1 MTKPYYDEEGHVA
14 VKNEIKPTKKQ
25 IFLIGDSI
33 RMGYCQTV
41 KEELEEIANV
51 FYPEEN
57 CRDSHYV
64 ITSLRAWFKYCNPDD
79 VDIIHFNFG
88 HWDVAHW
95 NGYKTSLTSLREYK
109 KNLICAI
116 TLMRLLYKN
125 AKLVFATSTPMNPKS
140 SCGVNPRTTKEFI
153 RYNNVAKS
161 VCKKYGVLVD
171 DLFEFT
177 KNCDS
182 SAFSDYAHFTKEK
195 FAEIGAEVARYLK
208 PLI

>member
-1 MTKPYYDEEGHVA
+1 MSKPYYDEEGHVA
-14 VKNEIKPTKKQ
+14 VKNETKKEKKQ

-41 KEELEEIANV
+41 KEELSGVAEV

-64 ITSLRAWFKYCNPDD
+64 ITSLRTWIKYCNPDD

-88 HWDVAHW
+88 HWDVARW

-109 KNLICAI
+109 KNLICTI
-116 TLMRLLYKN
+116 TLMRKLYKN
-125 AKLVFATSTPMNPKS
+125 AKLVFATSTPMNPVITEA
-140 SCGVNPRTTKEFI
+140 VNPRTTQDFI
-153 RYNNVAKS
+153 KYNKIAKS
-161 VCKKYGVLVD
+161 VCKKYNVLVD

-177 KNCDS
+177 KNYDT
-182 SAFSDYAHFTKEK
+182 SAYSDYAHFTKEK